1 MPYSTDARLN
11 NKLDEWLQHGANR
24 PMLVTP
30 QEVSALKSD
39 FFTRDQLCIATLR
52 PVANFVEGFR
62 HNLIGKIYLEGN
74 HLLFKHC
81 NGYSSSNSPSKNAEY
96 LHRAQI
102 RQLLAIS

>member
-11 NKLDEWLQHGANR
+11 NKLNEWLQHGANR

-30 QEVSALKSD
+30 QEVESINKD
-39 FFTRDQLCIATLR
+39 FFTREQLCIAVVR
-52 PVANFVEGFR
+52 PVTNFVEGYR
-62 HNLIGKIYLEGN
+62 HNLIGNIYLEGN
-74 HLLFKHC
+74 HLLFKHH